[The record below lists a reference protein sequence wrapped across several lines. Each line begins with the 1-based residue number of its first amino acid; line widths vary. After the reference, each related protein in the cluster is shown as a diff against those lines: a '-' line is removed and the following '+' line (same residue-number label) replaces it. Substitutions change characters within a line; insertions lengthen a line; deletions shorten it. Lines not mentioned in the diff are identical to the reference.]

1 MLKLKDKELVHLV
14 DEFAAMARKAILED
28 DPGNDRLF
36 DKVQES
42 GIELYGIR
50 NDRFDGMCLWNER
63 KKQPE
68 IYLNVDQPKDRQLF
82 TLAHELGHL
91 FLDYGWAPGKDKIK
105 GSEKIL
111 SVSFRGKDKS
121 ADTES
126 MNERLANE
134 FAGAFLMPRDL
145 VEKVISGKSDLD
157 VKLDSITRHFGVT
170 DRAAVNRL
178 IMLGVINE
186 SNQ

>member
-1 MLKLKDKELVHLV
+1 MLKLEDKELVHLV
-14 DEFAAMARKAILED
+14 DEFAAMARKAILGD
-28 DPGNDRLF
+28 DSRNGRLF

-42 GIELYGIR
+42 GVELYGIR
-50 NDRFDGMCLWNER
+50 NDKFDGMCLWNENKR
-63 KKQPE
+63 QPE

-91 FLDYGWAPGKDKIK
+91 FLDYGWAPGKSKIK
-105 GSEKIL
+105 GSGKIL
-111 SVSFRGKDKS
+111 SVSFRDKDKS
-121 ADTES
+121 RDTES

-134 FAGAFLMPRDL
+134 FAGAFLMPREL
-145 VEKVISGKSDLD
+145 VKIVISGKPDLNS
-157 VKLDSITRHFGVT
+157 KLDSIVKHFGVT

>member
-1 MLKLKDKELVHLV
+1 MLKLEDEELVHLV
-14 DEFAAMARKAILED
+14 DEFAAVARRAILGD
-28 DPGNDRLF
+28 DPRNGSLF

-42 GIELYGIR
+42 GVELYGIR
-50 NDRFDGMCLWNER
+50 NDRFDGMCLWNENQR
-63 KKQPE
+63 QPE

-91 FLDYGWAPGKDKIK
+91 FLDYGWAPGKNEIK
-105 GSEKIL
+105 RSGKIL
-111 SVSFRGKDKS
+111 SVSFRDKDKS
-121 ADTES
+121 RDTES

-134 FAGAFLMPRDL
+134 FAGAFLMPKDL
-145 VEKVISGKSDLD
+145 VEKVISEEPDLNA
-157 VKLDSITRHFGVT
+157 KLDSITKHFGVT